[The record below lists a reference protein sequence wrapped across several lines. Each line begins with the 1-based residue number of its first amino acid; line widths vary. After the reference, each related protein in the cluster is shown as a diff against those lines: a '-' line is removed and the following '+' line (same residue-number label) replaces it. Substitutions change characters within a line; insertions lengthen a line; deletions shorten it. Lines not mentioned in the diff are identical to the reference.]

1 MTSKHLVAAS
11 SEPLLLS
18 LLSIEKSYG
27 YALINRVREL
37 SGGTLEWNEGMLY
50 PVLHRLE
57 KRGLVEAHWGKS
69 PEGRRRKYY
78 QSTEAGR
85 RVCAEERADWMAVT
99 GVLESL
105 WPRLELPG
113 SGLEEGGALGAA

>member
-18 LLSIEKSYG
+18 LLSVEESYG
-27 YALINRVREL
+27 YAIIRRVSEL

-57 KRGLVEAHWGKS
+57 KRGLIEARWGKS
-69 PEGRRRKYY
+69 DEGRRRKYY
-78 QSTEAGR
+78 RATEAGR
-85 RVCAEERADWMAVT
+85 RAAVDLRARWAAVT
-99 GVLESL
+99 GALAELWPEGEPAGQLES
-105 WPRLELPG
+105 
-113 SGLEEGGALGAA
+113 GGAHGAA